1 MGKGKLAKF
10 AYIDTLPF
18 VLQYPWSRLQEEGFP
33 YQGKWGTDFFHN
45 EHPITVELGCGG
57 GEYTV
62 ALAQEFPN
70 GNYIGVDRKGAR
82 IWAGA
87 KQVVE
92 GALQNVAFLRTDIA
106 MIDSFFAA
114 KEVSTLWITFPDPMM
129 KRTRGRLIS
138 SYYLERYRH
147 ILSPEGKIFLKT
159 DSNFLYEYTLLLLEA
174 NHIAPE
180 AATNDLYHPTEPLR
194 EKVPYASTRYEAQWL
209 ARGKKI
215 KYIAFSLQDA
225 PEQFIE
231 PDHEPPHDD
240 YKSITRFMHPGT

>member
-33 YQGKWGTDFFHN
+33 YQGKWETDFFHN

-92 GALQNVAFLRTDIA
+92 G
-106 MIDSFFAA
+106 
-114 KEVSTLWITFPDPMM
+114 
-129 KRTRGRLIS
+129 
-138 SYYLERYRH
+138 RY
-147 ILSPEGKIFLKT
+147 T
-159 DSNFLYEYTLLLLEA
+159 
-174 NHIAPE
+174 
-180 AATNDLYHPTEPLR
+180 
-194 EKVPYASTRYEAQWL
+194 
-209 ARGKKI
+209 
-215 KYIAFSLQDA
+215 
-225 PEQFIE
+225 
-231 PDHEPPHDD
+231 
-240 YKSITRFMHPGT
+240 M